1 MSRFLRLFP
10 TVVVT
15 ATLVAVGGPVA
26 ADASWSAA
34 SPMRVDATSLSFA
47 GYREPV
53 PPSTATQTAITVA
66 PTGSCVG
73 LSVSVGIGAEQRG
86 ASSML
91 GARVYSQ
98 CISGVQTITATFETT
113 GGPIPMSTIG
123 ALAPNDVVAIRIFTA
138 AGLTTVTATGPL
150 GSDTMSVP
158 DIVSTGYRVG
168 AWPVFANHANAKMP
182 NFGTIK
188 IYKNTVNSVPMG
200 TTGWTKVHMVYASL
214 VQRVKT
220 SPWNAAN
227 DVFKLKWLNP

>member
-1 MSRFLRLFP
+1 MSKILRLFP
-10 TVVVT
+10 TIVVT
-15 ATLVAVGGPVA
+15 AVLVAVGGPAVGASAGTA
-26 ADASWSAA
+26 APAS
-34 SPMRVDATSLSFA
+34 VDATSLSFA
-47 GYREPV
+47 GYREAV
-53 PPSTATQTAITVA
+53 PPSTVSQTAITVA

-73 LSVSVGIGAEQRG
+73 LNVSVGIGAEQKG

-123 ALAPNDVVAIRIFTA
+123 ALAPGDVVAINISTA

-158 DIVSTGYRVG
+158 DIVSAGYRVG
-168 AWPVFANHANAKMP
+168 AWPVFANHTNAKMP

-188 IYKNTVNSVPMG
+188 IYKNTVNSMPMG
-200 TTGWTKVHMVYASL
+200 ATGWTKVHMVYASL